1 MHYKSLISSID
12 ETHQTL
18 QQSAVKA
25 VNSHITLRNW
35 LIGYYI
41 VEFEQNGE
49 DRAQY
54 GAKLLKELANSLKIK
69 GLSAPELSRC
79 RQFFNTYCLFI
90 DFLIF
95 LPAYDK
101 IKSKI
106 NSDKILGSLTQQFEL
121 EILGSVTQKSKKPI
135 RGSVSSELQQSEI
148 KEDETYYTQ
157 IFTQISYTHF
167 VELIKIKEP
176 TKRKFYEL
184 SIIKNTL
191 SVREL
196 ERQIA
201 TLTYERVGL
210 SANADLAFQELK
222 NKIVPETTDD
232 AIKSIYFF
240 DFLNLP
246 NAHLVQESQLEEAL
260 INHLEKFIIEL
271 GNGFCFEARQK
282 RILIDDEYCFVDLVF
297 YHRLLKCHILIE
309 LKVDKF
315 KHEHLSQ
322 LNSYVGYYNDQV
334 KQIDDSP
341 TIGILL
347 CTEKGNKMVEYA
359 LAGMEEKLF
368 VSKYL
373 VQLPQKEQLIQ
384 FIENELK
391 NNEITQ

>member
-1 MHYKSLISSID
+1 MNFTSLLNQINL
-12 ETHQTL
+12 THHTL
-18 QQSAVKA
+18 QQNAVKA

-35 LIGYYI
+35 LIGCYI
-41 VEFEQNGE
+41 VEFEQNGD
-49 DRAQY
+49 DRAKY
-54 GAKLLKELANSLKIK
+54 GSQLLKELANKIKIK
-69 GLSAPELSRC
+69 GLTAPELSRC
-79 RQFFNTYCLFI
+79 RQFFNTYRPFI
-90 DFLIF
+90 NHLNV
-95 LPAYDK
+95 LPAYNQIPK
-101 IKSKI
+101 QILGSLTQ
-106 NSDKILGSLTQQFEL
+106 NSQNKILGSLTY
-121 EILGSVTQKSKKPI
+121 
-135 RGSVSSELQQSEI
+135 ELQNTEI
-148 KEDETYYTQ
+148 QEDEDYYKQ

-167 VELIKIKEP
+167 AELIKIKEP
-176 TKRKFYEL
+176 TKRKFYEF
-184 SIIKNTL
+184 SILKNTL

-210 SANADLAFQELK
+210 SDNADLAFKELQ
-222 NKIVPETTDD
+222 NKVMPETTNDV
-232 AIKSIYFF
+232 IKSIYFF

-246 NAHLVQESQLEEAL
+246 NAHLIQENQLEEAL
-260 INHLEKFIIEL
+260 INHLENFIIEL

-282 RILIDDEYCFVDLVF
+282 RILIDDDYYFVDLVF

-322 LNSYVGYYNDQV
+322 LNSYVACYNETI
-334 KQIDDSP
+334 KQKDDNP

-347 CTEKGNKMVEYA
+347 CTEKGKKMVEYA

-391 NNEITQ
+391 NI

>member
-1 MHYKSLISSID
+1 MIDTIFHLRIIENKDWATILFVISFATVAITKSAFENRFADFAKLIYSDKYINIYKDGNHLNSGFTIALFFVQLISF
-12 ETHQTL
+12 
-18 QQSAVKA
+18 A
-25 VNSHITLRNW
+25 
-35 LIGYYI
+35 
-41 VEFEQNGE
+41 
-49 DRAQY
+49 
-54 GAKLLKELANSLKIK
+54 
-69 GLSAPELSRC
+69 
-79 RQFFNTYCLFI
+79 FFI
-90 DFLIF
+90 
-95 LPAYDK
+95 
-101 IKSKI
+101 
-106 NSDKILGSLTQQFEL
+106 
-121 EILGSVTQKSKKPI
+121 
-135 RGSVSSELQQSEI
+135 
-148 KEDETYYTQ
+148 
-157 IFTQISYTHF
+157 QISFSHF
-167 VELIKIKEP
+167 IELIKIDNNI
-176 TKRKFYEL
+176 KRKFYEL
-184 SIIKNTL
+184 SVIKNTL

-210 SANADLAFQELK
+210 SANTDLVFQELK
-222 NKIVPETTDD
+222 NKIIPETTND

-246 NAHLVQESQLEEAL
+246 NAHLVQENQLEEAL

-282 RILIDDEYCFVDLVF
+282 RILIDDEYYFVDLVF
-297 YHRLLKCHILIE
+297 FHRLLKCHILIE

-322 LNSYVGYYNDQV
+322 LNSYVGFYNDQV
-334 KQIDDSP
+334 KQIDDNP

-391 NNEITQ
+391 NNDNSQ

>member
-1 MHYKSLISSID
+1 MKYENLLSSID

-25 VNSHITLRNW
+25 VNSHISLRNW

-54 GAKLLKELANSLKIK
+54 GAKLLNELAYSLKIK
-69 GLSAPELSRC
+69 GLGETNLKQC
-79 RQFFNTYCLFI
+79 RKFFQLYPQIGQTVS
-90 DFLIF
+90 DFLENNPVKFKNLISQTPF
-95 LPAYDK
+95 DKFNLVLPNEIEDVKCESFEAR
-101 IKSKI
+101 I
-106 NSDKILGSLTQQFEL
+106 NYY
-121 EILGSVTQKSKKPI
+121 
-135 RGSVSSELQQSEI
+135 
-148 KEDETYYTQ
+148 ETV
-157 IFTQISYTHF
+157 FKQISFSHF
-167 VELIKIKEP
+167 IELIKIDNNI
-176 TKRKFYEL
+176 KRKFYEL

-210 SANADLAFQELK
+210 SANTDLAFQELK
-222 NKIVPETTDD
+222 NKIIPETTDD

-246 NAHLVQESQLEEAL
+246 NAHLVQENQLEEAL

-322 LNSYVGYYNDQV
+322 LNSYVGHYNDQV
-334 KQIDDSP
+334 KQIDDNP

-391 NNEITQ
+391 NNDITQ

>member
-1 MHYKSLISSID
+1 MKYQSLLSNID
-12 ETHQTL
+12 QTHQTL

-49 DRAQY
+49 DRAKY

-69 GLSAPELSRC
+69 GLGETNLKQC
-79 RQFFNTYCLFI
+79 RKFFQLYPQISQTVS
-90 DFLIF
+90 DFLENNPIKF
-95 LPAYDK
+95 KNLISQTPTDK
-101 IKSKI
+101 FNIVI
-106 NSDKILGSLTQQFEL
+106 QNEIEEVQFESF
-121 EILGSVTQKSKKPI
+121 EAKKNYY
-135 RGSVSSELQQSEI
+135 
-148 KEDETYYTQ
+148 ETV
-157 IFTQISYTHF
+157 FKQISFSHF
-167 VELIKIKEP
+167 IELIKIDNN

-184 SIIKNTL
+184 SVIKNTL

-210 SANADLAFQELK
+210 SANTDLVFLELK
-222 NKIVPETTDD
+222 NKVIPETTND

-246 NAHLVQESQLEEAL
+246 NAHLVQENQLEEAL
-260 INHLEKFIIEL
+260 LNHLEKFIIEL
-271 GNGFCFEARQK
+271 GNGFCFEGRQK
-282 RILIDDEYCFVDLVF
+282 RILIDDDYCFVDLVF

-334 KQIDDSP
+334 KPMDDNP

-347 CTEKGNKMVEYA
+347 CTEKGDKMVEYA

-373 VQLPQKEQLIQ
+373 VQLPKKEQLIQ

-391 NNEITQ
+391 NNDFSQ

>member
-1 MHYKSLISSID
+1 MQYKSLISSID

-54 GAKLLKELANSLKIK
+54 GARLFQNLAKELKSRNIKTNERDLRGYRNFYGTYSL
-69 GLSAPELSRC
+69 
-79 RQFFNTYCLFI
+79 FVDFI
-90 DFLIF
+90 SY
-95 LPAYDK
+95 LPAYK
-101 IKSKI
+101 QLAK
-106 NSDKILGSLTQQFEL
+106 NSLSIRGSLTSKSQIP
-121 EILGSVTQKSKKPI
+121 ILGSVTQKSKKPI
-135 RGSVSSELQQSEI
+135 RGSVTPELQQSEI

-184 SIIKNTL
+184 SVIKNTL

-210 SANADLAFQELK
+210 SANTDLAFQELK
-222 NKIVPETTDD
+222 SKIVPETTVD

-246 NAHLVQESQLEEAL
+246 NGHLVQENQLEEAL

-322 LNSYVGYYNDQV
+322 LNSYVGCYNDQV
-334 KQIDDSP
+334 KQIDDNP

-391 NNEITQ
+391 NN